1 MKKLL
6 LLVLLFGLFFVVSC
20 DTTPTESYITNIKAN
35 EYTITWDQDPLGTL
49 YYVQINHSFEKA
61 PMTFTTEKTSYDLSS
76 YIENLLTEQN
86 GFTLTIKVKSNST
99 TSVYKESCDIIVEEQ
114 IIELLPAPTP
124 TNLSINGTTL
134 TWDSVK
140 DIASY
145 EVEISNGE
153 NTFNEVVNSN
163 SFDFS
168 SYLTIN
174 GTYTFKVKSIK
185 TDSYKEDSAYSSSI
199 EYIHEV
205 IELLPAPTPTN
216 ISIND
221 TTLTWDSVK
230 DIKSYEVEISNGENT
245 FNQVVNTNSFNFS
258 SYLTISGTY
267 TFKVKSIKTDSYK
280 EDSAYSS
287 SIEYVHEIIEIEK
300 EIFKYDFTSMT
311 SLPSGFS
318 ATSFAKYADKSV
330 KFNSS
335 KFYLTTSS
343 FIAKKS
349 FSVTATIKGNGCS
362 GNATITFY
370 GLDDNN
376 KVLESFPITYT
387 ITNSKHDITA
397 EFTNTSITKIKI
409 EYTTKATGNF
419 GLYTLAANHDEE
431 SDRITSISLEDYQT
445 SYLQNQTFDYTGN
458 LIVNYK
464 SGAVEKYSL
473 NDVKDQL
480 TISKFNT
487 TAKGTYT
494 SVLSYE
500 GFKTNFTYN
509 VKYNY
514 DAYYTYADDIKIY
527 TFDLNDTA
535 NNLFVMLNIT
545 QDDETINVL
554 FDYNKTTTQDII
566 NNLFLEISSY
576 TSNNVDYFYS
586 VNNANLFTNLKSLDT
601 TKEYNFAP
609 DVYVTLNDKEFN
621 IDIYGFNYYFTLDAI
636 TKTDKIDILHVNNEI
651 DTDTLKVVDP
661 TNVILQEGT
670 INDLVKNGMS
680 VYSYN
685 DQIYQY
691 APTLSNSFFYTFN
704 KNEFTIDGDNLLELS
719 SNTAWSDAETNGL
732 HHKDLDNYV
741 YRISYYGD
749 ISNLYGEDLLKS
761 IKDTITKTHTTLVN
775 YAYAKTAYKQTDAD
789 PLKPGN
795 IITFYSNTSIDGT
808 WENGITWNREHVWPK
823 SLSGGIYNTL
833 DDSDKNAGTDL
844 HHIRPALTS
853 INSSRG
859 NKAYGTVTNEQT
871 FYPGDEFIG
880 DTARILFYLTVRYD
894 MSITGLKVCND
905 MSLLLSWN
913 NTDKVDNLERNR
925 NSSVQTIQGNYN
937 PFIDN
942 PWIADRIWNHKK
954 RLGLLLIFFLYQIYN
969 HFKLKTHCRFY
980 LKHLSQ
986 VHMKL

>member
-153 NTFNEVVNSN
+153 NTFNEVVNTN

-199 EYIHEV
+199 EYIHKI
-205 IELLPAPTPTN
+205 IELLPAPIPTN
-216 ISIND
+216 ISISG

-230 DIKSYEVEISNGENT
+230 DIKTYEVEISNGENT
-245 FNQVVNTNSFNFS
+245 FNEVVNTNSFNFS

-280 EDSAYSS
+280 EDSTYSS

-376 KVLESFPITYT
+376 KVLETFPITYT

-464 SGAVEKYSL
+464 SGAVKKYSL

-670 INDLVKNGMS
+670 INDLVKNGMA

-894 MSITGLKVCND
+894 MNITGLKVCND

-942 PWIADRIWNHKK
+942 PWIADRIWK
-954 RLGLLLIFFLYQIYN
+954 
-969 HFKLKTHCRFY
+969 
-980 LKHLSQ
+980 
-986 VHMKL
+986 

>member
-6 LLVLLFGLFFVVSC
+6 SLVALFGLFFVVSC
-20 DTTPTESYITNIKAN
+20 DTTPTKSHITNIKAN

-61 PMTFTTEKTSYDLSS
+61 PMTFTTQKTSYDLSS

-99 TSVYKESCDIIVEEQ
+99 TSVYKESCDIVVEEQ
-114 IIELLPAPTP
+114 IIELLPAPIP
-124 TNLSINGTTL
+124 TNISINDTTL
-134 TWDSVK
+134 TWDSIK

-145 EVEISNGE
+145 EVEISNEE
-153 NTFNEVVNSN
+153 NTFNEVVNTN
-163 SFDFS
+163 SFNFS
-168 SYLTIN
+168 SYLTIS
-174 GTYTFKVKSIK
+174 GTYSFKVKSIK

-199 EYIHEV
+199 EYIHE
-205 IELLPAPTPTN
+205 
-216 ISIND
+216 
-221 TTLTWDSVK
+221 
-230 DIKSYEVEISNGENT
+230 EI
-245 FNQVVNTNSFNFS
+245 VV
-258 SYLTISGTY
+258 
-267 TFKVKSIKTDSYK
+267 
-280 EDSAYSS
+280 
-287 SIEYVHEIIEIEK
+287 EK

-311 SLPSGFS
+311 SLPTGFS
-318 ATSFAKYADKSV
+318 ATNFAKYADKSV

-376 KVLESFPITYT
+376 TVLETFPITYT

-445 SYLQNQTFDYTGN
+445 SYLQNQTFDYAGN

-464 SGAVEKYSL
+464 SGAVKKYSL

-586 VNNANLFTNLKSLDT
+586 VNNANLFTDLKSLDT

-609 DVYVTLNDKEFN
+609 DVYVTLNNKEFN
-621 IDIYGFNYYFTLDAI
+621 IDIYGFNYYFTLDTI
-636 TKTDKIDILHVNNEI
+636 TKTDKVDILHVNNEI
-651 DTDTLKVVDP
+651 DADTLKVIDP

-670 INDLVKNGMS
+670 INDLVKNGMT

-844 HHIRPALTS
+844 HHIRPSLTS

-859 NKAYGTVTNEQT
+859 NKTYGTVTNEQT

-942 PWIADRIWNHKK
+942 PWIADRIWA
-954 RLGLLLIFFLYQIYN
+954 
-969 HFKLKTHCRFY
+969 
-980 LKHLSQ
+980 
-986 VHMKL
+986 

>member
-20 DTTPTESYITNIKAN
+20 DTTPTESYITNIEAS
-35 EYTITWDQDPLGTL
+35 EYTITWDQDQLGTL
-49 YYVQINHSFEKA
+49 YYVQINHSFEKD
-61 PMTFTTEKTSYDLSS
+61 PITFTTEKTSYDLSS
-76 YIENLLTEQN
+76 YIKNLLSEQN

-99 TSVYKESCDIIVEEQ
+99 NSVYKESCSIVVEDQ
-114 IIELLPAPTP
+114 IIELLPAPCP
-124 TNLSINGTTL
+124 TNLIINGTTL

-140 DIASY
+140 DITTY

-153 NTFNEVVNSN
+153 TTINEVVNSN
-163 SFDFS
+163 SFDFN

-185 TDSYKEDSAYSSSI
+185 TDSYKEDSEYSL
-199 EYIHEV
+199 YV
-205 IELLPAPTPTN
+205 
-216 ISIND
+216 
-221 TTLTWDSVK
+221 
-230 DIKSYEVEISNGENT
+230 
-245 FNQVVNTNSFNFS
+245 
-258 SYLTISGTY
+258 
-267 TFKVKSIKTDSYK
+267 
-280 EDSAYSS
+280 
-287 SIEYVHEIIEIEK
+287 EYVHEIIEIKK
-300 EIFKYDFTSMT
+300 EIFKYDFTTMT

-318 ATSFAKYADKSV
+318 ATNFSKYADKSV

-349 FSVTATIKGNGCS
+349 FSVTASIKGNGCS

-376 KVLESFPITYT
+376 TILETFPITYT

-419 GLYTLAANHDEE
+419 GLYTLSANHDEE

-464 SGAVEKYSL
+464 SGALKKYSL

-487 TAKGTYT
+487 TSKGTYT

-509 VKYNY
+509 VKYIYN
-514 DAYYTYADDIKIY
+514 AYYTYADDIKIY

-545 QDDETINVL
+545 KDDETINVL
-554 FDYNKTTTQDII
+554 FDYNKTITQDII
-566 NNLFLEISSY
+566 NSLFLEISSY
-576 TSNNVDYFYS
+576 TSNKVDYIYS
-586 VNNANLFTNLKSLDT
+586 VNNANLFNEIKSLDT
-601 TKEYNFAP
+601 ANEYNFAP

-621 IDIYGFNYYFTLDAI
+621 IDIYGYNYYFTIDTI
-636 TKTDKIDILHVNNEI
+636 TKTDKVDILHVNNEI
-651 DTDTLKVVDP
+651 DVDSLKVVDP

-670 INDLVKNGMS
+670 INDLVKNGMV

-691 APTLSNSFFYTFN
+691 APTLSNLFFYTFN

-741 YRISYYGD
+741 YRISYYGN
-749 ISNLYGEDLLKS
+749 ISNLYGEDLLNS
-761 IKDTITKTHTTLVN
+761 IKDTITKTHTTEVN
-775 YAYAKTAYKQTDAD
+775 YAYAKTAYKKTDSD

-823 SLSGGIYNTL
+823 SLSGGLYNTL

-859 NKAYGTVTNEQT
+859 NKAYGTVTNEKT
-871 FYPGDEFIG
+871 FYPGDEFTG

-894 MSITGLKVCND
+894 MSITGLKVCED
-905 MSLLLSWN
+905 MNLLLDWN

-925 NSSVQTIQGNYN
+925 NNAVKSIQGNYN

-942 PWIADRIWNHKK
+942 PWLADRIWK
-954 RLGLLLIFFLYQIYN
+954 
-969 HFKLKTHCRFY
+969 
-980 LKHLSQ
+980 
-986 VHMKL
+986 

>member
-153 NTFNEVVNSN
+153 NTFNEVVNTN

-199 EYIHEV
+199 EYIHKI
-205 IELLPAPTPTN
+205 IELLPAPIPTN
-216 ISIND
+216 ISISG

-230 DIKSYEVEISNGENT
+230 DIKTYEVEISNGENT
-245 FNQVVNTNSFNFS
+245 FNEVVNTNSFNFS

-280 EDSAYSS
+280 EDSTYSS

-670 INDLVKNGMS
+670 INDLVKNGMA

-942 PWIADRIWNHKK
+942 PWIADRIWK
-954 RLGLLLIFFLYQIYN
+954 
-969 HFKLKTHCRFY
+969 
-980 LKHLSQ
+980 
-986 VHMKL
+986 

>member
-114 IIELLPAPTP
+114 IIELHPAPTP

-185 TDSYKEDSAYSSSI
+185 TDSYKEDSAYSNSI

-205 IELLPAPTPTN
+205 IELLPAPIPTN
-216 ISIND
+216 ISISG

-230 DIKSYEVEISNGENT
+230 DIKTYEVEISNGENT
-245 FNQVVNTNSFNFS
+245 FNEVVNTNSFNFS
-258 SYLTISGTY
+258 SYLTINGTY

-280 EDSAYSS
+280 EDSTYSS

-576 TSNNVDYFYS
+576 TSNNIDYFYS
-586 VNNANLFTNLKSLDT
+586 VNNANLFTDLKSLDT

-894 MSITGLKVCND
+894 MNITGLKVCND

-942 PWIADRIWNHKK
+942 PWIADRIWK
-954 RLGLLLIFFLYQIYN
+954 
-969 HFKLKTHCRFY
+969 
-980 LKHLSQ
+980 
-986 VHMKL
+986 

>member
-185 TDSYKEDSAYSSSI
+185 TDSYKEDSAYSNSI

-216 ISIND
+216 ISISG

-230 DIKSYEVEISNGENT
+230 DIKTYEVEISNGENT
-245 FNQVVNTNSFNFS
+245 FNEVVNTNSFNFS

-280 EDSAYSS
+280 EDSTYSS

-576 TSNNVDYFYS
+576 TSNNIDYFYS
-586 VNNANLFTNLKSLDT
+586 VNNANLFTDLKSLDT

-670 INDLVKNGMS
+670 INDLVKNGMA

-894 MSITGLKVCND
+894 MNITGLKVCND

-942 PWIADRIWNHKK
+942 PWIADRIWK
-954 RLGLLLIFFLYQIYN
+954 
-969 HFKLKTHCRFY
+969 
-980 LKHLSQ
+980 
-986 VHMKL
+986 